1 MTDQETNALN
11 VFFNTINKAVAIANQ
26 YGKLNKQENEIDA
39 ADIASDLTT
48 FYNLNADLKLQEQG
62 IKDETVDYNQFFVKR
77 TILYYN
83 NDTKAIT
90 YKIKQ
95 NDHLTVDLYKPVNH
109 ILNVHLFKYQLPIKT
124 CQTNI
129 GISLN
134 EFIKVLSKI
143 ANKETGIIELD
154 LVKKQ
159 DQLTLVYA

>member
-11 VFFNTINKAVAIANQ
+11 IFFGTINKAVAIANQ
-26 YGKLNKQENEIDA
+26 YSKLNQRENEIDA

-90 YKIKQ
+90 YRIKQ
-95 NDHLTVDLYKPVNH
+95 NGHLTVDLYKPVNH
-109 ILNVHLFKYQLPIKT
+109 ILNVHLFKYLLPIKT

-129 GISLN
+129 DISLN
-134 EFIKVLSKI
+134 EFIKVLNKI
-143 ANKETGIIELD
+143 ANKETGIIELN